1 MTACAELLIVS
12 TARGKFPGRRVECV
26 AAAILALLGGVVIEA
41 KAQTPPS
48 SPIPEKSP
56 AQIPEKVAP
65 PLDSPGQQGGINHE
79 KFERDDGVIRPRED
93 LDPDMTAK
101 PPDTSA
107 RTPIFPPPGSS
118 GGDPSIK
125 PK

>member
-1 MTACAELLIVS
+1 MT
-12 TARGKFPGRRVECV
+12 TARGKFQGRRVECV
-26 AAAILALLGGVVIEA
+26 AAAILALLGGMVIEA

-48 SPIPEKSP
+48 SPIPEKPP

-65 PLDSPGQQGGINHE
+65 PLDSPGQQGGNNHQ
-79 KFERDDGVIRPRED
+79 KFERGDGVIRPRED
-93 LDPDMTAK
+93 VDPDMTAK
-101 PPDTSA
+101 PPDTGA
-107 RTPIFPPPGSS
+107 RTPVIPPPGSS

>member
-1 MTACAELLIVS
+1 M
-12 TARGKFPGRRVECV
+12 ECV
-26 AAAILALLGGVVIEA
+26 AAAILALLGEVVIEA

-48 SPIPEKSP
+48 PIPEKPS

-79 KFERDDGVIRPRED
+79 DR
-93 LDPDMTAK
+93 DPDMTAK
-101 PPDTSA
+101 PPDTGA
-107 RTPIFPPPGSS
+107 RTPVIPPPGSS

>member
-1 MTACAELLIVS
+1 MT
-12 TARGKFPGRRVECV
+12 TARGKFQGRRVECV
-26 AAAILALLGGVVIEA
+26 AAAILALLGGMVIEA
-41 KAQTPPS
+41 KAQPPPS
-48 SPIPEKSP
+48 SPIPEKPP

-65 PLDSPGQQGGINHE
+65 PLDRRAKGEINHK

-93 LDPDMTAK
+93 VDPDMTAK
-101 PPDTSA
+101 SPDTGA
-107 RTPIFPPPGSS
+107 RTPVIPPPGSS